1 MQTKINCYFIGLI
14 LCSLILAEAE
24 ARPQTFNNYP
34 FRPIFSDLDPNDY
47 YTSPNP
53 YTQNYFTIFPQIID
67 QAVSPLY
74 YLNRGTNGYPSN
86 NGYSSQNNGYS
97 SQNNGYSSPSN
108 GYSSQNNNGYNT
120 YSNSNNGFYNPITGY
135 LTNSNGY
142 SNGYSNSGY
151 TTMRP
156 YLSNPFGI
164 WN

>member
-34 FRPIFSDLDPNDY
+34 FRPIFSDLDPN
-47 YTSPNP
+47 
-53 YTQNYFTIFPQIID
+53 D